1 MEPKAGSEKEWPC
14 QLAILSMGFIHPE
27 SHIANKLGLELDQRK
42 NIHLVHGD
50 FSTNLEGV
58 FVAGDCLRGQ
68 LLVVW
73 AIN

>member
-1 MEPKAGSEKEWPC
+1 
-14 QLAILSMGFIHPE
+14 MGFIHPE

-73 AIN
+73 AINEGRGVAENIDKFLE

>member
-1 MEPKAGSEKEWPC
+1 
-14 QLAILSMGFIHPE
+14 MGFIHPE